1 MRAGS
6 TRGRGTSIWAN
17 THNNRKLD
25 DACCGGTGASCDVH
39 VCGFY
44 VRIRF
49 SRFFMLFV
57 RFFLRKS
64 KFRCKDASPETR
76 LAASSRSRPSRARV
90 LPRLVPRAPEVRK
103 PSHHSLAPPHEQE
116 AEIRIRSWQFQP
128 IFLIA

>member
-6 TRGRGTSIWAN
+6 TQGRGRSIWAN

-57 RFFLRKS
+57 RFCENPSFVARMPHPDPTGSLLSFATKS
-64 KFRCKDASPETR
+64 REG
-76 LAASSRSRPSRARV
+76 
-90 LPRLVPRAPEVRK
+90 APEACPEGSRGPK
-103 PSHHSLAPPHEQE
+103 TQPP
-116 AEIRIRSWQFQP
+116 
-128 IFLIA
+128 FLGTST

>member
-6 TRGRGTSIWAN
+6 TQGRGRSIWAN

-57 RFFLRKS
+57 RFFSENPSFVVQGCLTRDPTGSLSFATKS
-64 KFRCKDASPETR
+64 REG
-76 LAASSRSRPSRARV
+76 
-90 LPRLVPRAPEVRK
+90 APEACPEGSRGPK
-103 PSHHSLAPPHEQE
+103 TQPP
-116 AEIRIRSWQFQP
+116 
-128 IFLIA
+128 FLGTST